1 MPRTFQSIAGGV
13 LLSHTRQGAVP
24 SALEGLA
31 SGFGTGPGVTPPLSP
46 PTNHTHHTLLVV
58 QASVCYHPT
67 PEPVGVVPRP
77 SVTARPW
84 PGVGWLL
91 FRIPDSEC
99 ESSRYACEQATR
111 LVSTGP
117 LHLSP
122 SFHIRPINPLISW
135 QPYPHTGGGRPHLG
149 TGFPLRCFQRL
160 SLPNVANQPCPWQD
174 NWHTRGP
181 SVPVLS
187 Y

>member
-1 MPRTFQSIAGGV
+1 MWVRVVVVTPGCPEWHTGPHTFLSIAGGV

-31 SGFGTGPGVTPPLSP
+31 TGFGTGPGVTPPLSP
-46 PTNHTHHTLLVV
+46 PTKHTHHPHGDASHIHFNTVV
-58 QASVCYHPT
+58 
-67 PEPVGVVPRP
+67 VVSDTRQWM
-77 SVTARPW
+77 RRM
-84 PGVGWLL
+84 L
-91 FRIPDSEC
+91 
-99 ESSRYACEQATR
+99 SRTCGQATR

-117 LHLSP
+117 LHLLP

-135 QPYPHTGGGRPHLG
+135 QPYPPTGGGRPHLG